1 MCKYK
6 RNYPNHFLKTQ
17 LLLIF
22 RRAYVCS
29 CGHVSDGLWGIEYMQ
44 FAYTENTMA
53 LSVSRRR
60 TMPYSLCICVALPKL
75 EILLSLKAAAGEA
88 VIVVS

>member
-1 MCKYK
+1 
-6 RNYPNHFLKTQ
+6 
-17 LLLIF
+17 
-22 RRAYVCS
+22 
-29 CGHVSDGLWGIEYMQ
+29 MQ